1 LVTQFLSIRL
11 LNPGKEQEI
20 RKIVNGER
28 SIDEAVEKILEI
40 HKMPL
45 TFSDLLDLL
54 GEKKVDGKKLSRCL
68 KRLLRQGRI
77 QKIIY
82 VLPREAVYAYAPP
95 SDTRILVAIDLA
107 LLRELGYRVLIGV
120 KVEGQ
125 GEGYPLMEVEGDALL
140 IHIDRSEYRGH
151 SILTTEKG
159 NFVIYT
165 PRLKEE
171 VDGDLHVSN
180 GCKV

>member
-1 LVTQFLSIRL
+1 MGISLLDAEKEKEIKRIIGEIADPEEAIEKMLELHEKPLTYGDIRRL
-11 LNPGKEQEI
+11 LSD
-20 RKIVNGER
+20 R
-28 SIDEAVEKILEI
+28 SIN
-40 HKMPL
+40 PRTL
-45 TFSDLLDLL
+45 T
-54 GEKKVDGKKLSRCL
+54 RCL
-68 KRLLRQGRI
+68 KKLLGQGRI
-77 QKIIY
+77 QKMIY
-82 VLPREAVYAYAPP
+82 VLPWEAVYAYAPP

-107 LLRELGYRVLIGV
+107 LLRKLGYRVLIGV

-171 VDGDLHVSN
+171 VNGDLHEHN
-180 GCKV
+180 GQEV